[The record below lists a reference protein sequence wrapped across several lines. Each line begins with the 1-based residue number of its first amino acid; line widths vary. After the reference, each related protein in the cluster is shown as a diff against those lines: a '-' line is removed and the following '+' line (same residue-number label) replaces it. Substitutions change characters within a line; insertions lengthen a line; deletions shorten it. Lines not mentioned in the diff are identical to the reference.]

1 MKRSYLLGADDPHS
15 SAISTKHRSG
25 KTKSLLT
32 TKDVARFT
40 GLSASYFEKGRVYGY
55 GPKFIRLKANGKT
68 GKVLYRVEAVEE
80 WLAEQECEPEVYT
93 YGR

>member
-1 MKRSYLLGADDPHS
+1 MKHSYLSGAEYPQS
-15 SAISTKHRSG
+15 TATSTKPRNP

-32 TKDVARFT
+32 TKDVARLT

-55 GPKFIRLKANGKT
+55 GPKFIRLKSIGKT

-80 WLAEQECEPEVYT
+80 WLKEQECEPGVYT
-93 YGR
+93 HGR